1 MADTK
6 AVQKLIS
13 FLKKNVVSHMIL
25 WGSCNGLFLFI
36 ACWVRYGSHLHIR
49 YRTDLIIFHL
59 LLLNIMEC
67 DLYFDSH
74 ILLCLF
80 LTLILIIH
88 IICIKCVF
96 VGEYYEYSLTVNKSL
111 LLLLL

>member
-1 MADTK
+1 MACFRLLRDGYDMEVMCVYVTEP
-6 AVQKLIS
+6 V
-13 FLKKNVVSHMIL
+13 FY
-25 WGSCNGLFLFI
+25 C
-36 ACWVRYGSHLHIR
+36 
-49 YRTDLIIFHL
+49 

-88 IICIKCVF
+88 IIVLNVYLWESIMNIP
-96 VGEYYEYSLTVNKSL
+96 SLSTSHFSCCCCESTLSLCTPISIL
-111 LLLLL
+111 LLYYWPHTYNCSCCLSL

>member
-1 MADTK
+1 MACFS
-6 AVQKLIS
+6 L
-13 FLKKNVVSHMIL
+13 
-25 WGSCNGLFLFI
+25 
-36 ACWVRYGSHLHIR
+36 LHDGYEREVICV
-49 YRTDLIIFHL
+49 YVMEPVFYC

-88 IICIKCVF
+88 IVCIKCVF
-96 VGEYYEYSLTVNKSL
+96 MGEYYEYSLTVNKSL